1 MNKRDLKADLE
12 ICRKATQGPWEICL
26 GSGVNLCTTVIAADG
41 KYMICDCLPDW
52 FLDEGAAPENHVPNL
67 QFIAEAREGWPH
79 AIERAVK
86 AETLVREFVEV
97 AEMLLQWWNNGYI
110 CQDCPNPSGPAR
122 TCISECCSILDDYRQ
137 AEKKLIRAKEVLG
150 DV

>member
-1 MNKRDLKADLE
+1 MEKRDLKADLE
-12 ICRKATQGPWEICL
+12 LCKNATQGPWEICL

-86 AETLVREFVEV
+86 AETLVRELVDG
-97 AEMLLQWWNNGYI
+97 LQALFDG
-110 CQDCPNPSGPAR
+110 NPH
-122 TCISECCSILDDYRQ
+122 DDYEGWKNMWGK
-137 AEKKLIRAKEVLG
+137 AHASLEKAKEVLG